1 MNCTAAGSSP
11 TDVEPYADHVLEAF
25 GCDRV
30 LWASDWPP
38 LDLAS
43 DYSTWKHICDEILGA
58 RPHLARQAVERG
70 TAERVYRLA
79 AQQES

>member
-1 MNCTAAGSSP
+1 
-11 TDVEPYADHVLEAF
+11 
-25 GCDRV
+25 V

-43 DYSTWKHICDEILGA
+43 DYSTWQHICDEILGA
-58 RPHLARQAVERG
+58 RPHPVKLAVERG